1 MKKARPTPKGA
12 QSMELLKQS
21 VLQDGEPEH
30 QLPSKKINLTH
41 LLFKRIRFFKG
52 HPFRLYDGEHLADM
66 VESIQ
71 DNGILTPPI
80 VRRIHDDPGYEYEM
94 LAGHNRMN
102 AGMQAGLEGTWCLV
116 KDRLSDADAL
126 MYVIETNLLQRSFQD
141 LLPSER
147 AAVLP
152 MRYLNMFSQGK
163 RNEYH

>member
-1 MKKARPTPKGA
+1 
-12 QSMELLKQS
+12 MEFS
-21 VLQDGEPEH
+21 P
-30 QLPSKKINLTH
+30 
-41 LLFKRIRFFKG
+41 
-52 HPFRLYDGEHLADM
+52 
-66 VESIQ
+66 
-71 DNGILTPPI
+71 PPI

-147 AAVLP
+147 AAVLA

-163 RNEYH
+163 RNDIIEELRRLENSDRPNEPPTCGTEFHNR